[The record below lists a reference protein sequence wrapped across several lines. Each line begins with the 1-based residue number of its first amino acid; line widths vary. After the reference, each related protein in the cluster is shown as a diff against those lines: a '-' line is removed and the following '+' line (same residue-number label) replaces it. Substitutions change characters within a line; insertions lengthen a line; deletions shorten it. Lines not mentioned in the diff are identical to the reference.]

1 MRIFGRGVQ
10 VLFIQEYMSEE
21 YANGV
26 RLSAISH
33 WYGEIR
39 HAMVDTKNS
48 WLPNDAY
55 YSSDMSAESRL
66 SSFQHDPEEDLV
78 TDEPSEIKG

>member
-1 MRIFGRGVQ
+1 
-10 VLFIQEYMSEE
+10 MSEE

-39 HAMVDTKNS
+39 HAMVDMKNS

>member
-1 MRIFGRGVQ
+1 MQLLIGMERFV
-10 VLFIQEYMSEE
+10 
-21 YANGV
+21 
-26 RLSAISH
+26 
-33 WYGEIR
+33 
-39 HAMVDTKNS
+39 VDTKNA